1 MFVDLLIIAIIKEI
15 IMNRFFKLTEN
26 GTTIKTEIAA
36 GFTTFLTMSYIIIVN
51 PAILTAAG
59 IPANQVFMATII
71 SAVIASTWM
80 GLVANY
86 PIAIAPGL
94 GLNAYFVSVV
104 ATGVDYKTA
113 FSSVFIAGVIF
124 LLLSLTTFREK
135 LILAIPES
143 LKSAISAGIGL
154 FIAFVGLRLSSVIV
168 ADPVNLVKLGD
179 LHSPGVL
186 LALFGLI
193 LTVVLLLLN
202 VPGAIFVGM
211 IIIALLA
218 VITGQIKF
226 DGFMSLPSF
235 GDQLMITNPLKPF
248 KDIVDHSL
256 YGAVLSF
263 LLITIFDTTG
273 TMIGV
278 AKRAGLMKDGNLPRA
293 KQALFADALG
303 TTVGAVFGTSP
314 TTAYIESGTG
324 VAVGG
329 RTGLTTIT
337 VAVLFFLSSFF
348 YPVVSVLA
356 SAPAVTAPALIIVGS
371 MMIGEAANI
380 NWEDLSEGFPAFLVI
395 ITMPRTSSIA
405 TGLALGFMTY
415 PITKFIKGQSKEVH
429 PLIYVFAVLFFIQLF
444 LLGGH

>member
-1 MFVDLLIIAIIKEI
+1 MD
-15 IMNRFFKLTEN
+15 RFFKLTEQ
-26 GTTIKTEIAA
+26 GTTVKTEIAA

-71 SAVIASTWM
+71 SAVIASGWM

-113 FSSVFIAGVIF
+113 FSSVFIAGIIF
-124 LLLSLTTFREK
+124 LLLSLTSFREK
-135 LILAIPES
+135 LILSIPES

-154 FIAFVGLRLSSVIV
+154 FIAFVGLRLSSVII
-168 ADPVNLVKLGD
+168 ADPINLVKLGD
-179 LHSPGVL
+179 LHSPTVL
-186 LALFGLI
+186 LTLFGLM
-193 LTVVLLLLN
+193 LTVILLLLN
-202 VPGAIFVGM
+202 VPGAIFVSM
-211 IIIALLA
+211 VIIAIVA
-218 VITGQIKF
+218 FATGQVTF
-226 DGFMSLPSF
+226 DGFISLPRL
-235 GDQLMITNPLKPF
+235 GNQLMITNPIKPF
-248 KDIVDHSL
+248 KDIVNHSL

-303 TTVGAVFGTSP
+303 TTVGSIFGTSP

-329 RTGLTTIT
+329 RTGLTAVV
-337 VAVLFFLSSFF
+337 VAFLFFLSSFF
-348 YPVVSVLA
+348 YPIVSVLA
-356 SAPAVTAPALIIVGS
+356 SVPAITSPALIIVGS

-380 NWEDLSEGFPAFLVI
+380 NWDDFSEAFPAFLVI
-395 ITMPRTSSIA
+395 IAMPLTSSIA

-415 PITKFIKGQSKEVH
+415 PITKFIKKESKEVH
-429 PLIYVFAVLFFIQLF
+429 PLIYLFAVLFFIQLF
-444 LLGGH
+444 ILGGH

>member
-1 MFVDLLIIAIIKEI
+1 MD
-15 IMNRFFKLTEN
+15 RFFKLTEQ
-26 GTTIKTEIAA
+26 GTNIKTEVAA
-36 GFTTFLTMSYIIIVN
+36 GLTTFLTMSYIIIVN

-59 IPANQVFMATII
+59 VPDNQVFMATII
-71 SAVIASTWM
+71 AAVVGSLWM

-124 LLLSLTTFREK
+124 LLLSLTSFREK
-135 LILAIPES
+135 LILSIPKS

-179 LHSPGVL
+179 LHNPGVL
-186 LALFGLI
+186 LTLFGLI

-202 VPGAIFVGM
+202 VPGAIFVSM
-211 IIIALLA
+211 VVIALIA
-218 VITGQIKF
+218 VATGQISF
-226 DGFMSLPSF
+226 DGFVSVPKL
-235 GDQLMITNPLKPF
+235 GQQIVITNPIKPF
-248 KDIVDHSL
+248 KDIVNHSL

-278 AKRAGLMKDGNLPRA
+278 AQRAGLMKDGNLPRA

-303 TTVGAVFGTSP
+303 TTVGAIFGTSP

-329 RTGLTTIT
+329 RTGLTTVT
-337 VAVLFFLSSFF
+337 VAVMFFLSSFF
-348 YPVVSVLA
+348 YPVVTVLA
-356 SAPAVTAPALIIVGS
+356 SAPAVTAPALIVVGS

-380 NWEDLSEGFPAFLVI
+380 DWEDFSEAFPAFLVI
-395 ITMPRTSSIA
+395 IAMPLTSSIA

-415 PITKFIKGQSKEVH
+415 PITKLIKGEAKKVH

-444 LLGGH
+444 FLGGH

>member
-1 MFVDLLIIAIIKEI
+1 
-15 IMNRFFKLTEN
+15 
-26 GTTIKTEIAA
+26 
-36 GFTTFLTMSYIIIVN
+36 MSYIIIVN

-71 SAVIASTWM
+71 SAVIASGWM

-113 FSSVFIAGVIF
+113 FSSVFIAGIIF
-124 LLLSLTTFREK
+124 LLLSLTSFREK
-135 LILAIPES
+135 LILSIPES

-154 FIAFVGLRLSSVIV
+154 FIAFVGLRLSSVII

-179 LHSPGVL
+179 LHSPTVL
-186 LALFGLI
+186 LTLFGLM
-193 LTVVLLLLN
+193 LTVILLLLN
-202 VPGAIFVGM
+202 VPGAIFVSM
-211 IIIALLA
+211 VIIAIVA
-218 VITGQIKF
+218 FATGQITF
-226 DGFMSLPSF
+226 DGFISLPKL
-235 GDQLMITNPLKPF
+235 GNQLMITNPIKPF
-248 KDIVDHSL
+248 KDIVNHSL

-303 TTVGAVFGTSP
+303 TTVGSIFGTSP

-329 RTGLTTIT
+329 RTGLTAVI
-337 VAVLFFLSSFF
+337 VAFLFFLSSFF

-356 SAPAVTAPALIIVGS
+356 SVPAITSPALIIVGS

-380 NWEDLSEGFPAFLVI
+380 NWDDFSEAFPAFLVMI
-395 ITMPRTSSIA
+395 AMPLTSSIA

-415 PITKFIKGQSKEVH
+415 PITKLIKKESKEVH
-429 PLIYVFAVLFFIQLF
+429 PLIYLFAVLFFIQLF
-444 LLGGH
+444 ILGGH

>member
-1 MFVDLLIIAIIKEI
+1 MD
-15 IMNRFFKLTEN
+15 RFFKLTEQ
-26 GTTIKTEIAA
+26 GTTVKTEIAA

-71 SAVIASTWM
+71 SAVIASGWM

-104 ATGVDYKTA
+104 ASGVDYKTA
-113 FSSVFIAGVIF
+113 FSSVFIAGIIF
-124 LLLSLTTFREK
+124 LLLSLTSFREK
-135 LILAIPES
+135 LILSIPES

-154 FIAFVGLRLSSVIV
+154 FIAFVGLRLSSVII

-179 LHSPGVL
+179 LHSPTVL
-186 LALFGLI
+186 LTLFGLM
-193 LTVVLLLLN
+193 LTVILLLLN
-202 VPGAIFVGM
+202 VPGAIFVSM
-211 IIIALLA
+211 VIIAIVA
-218 VITGQIKF
+218 FVTGQITF
-226 DGFMSLPSF
+226 DGFVSLPKL
-235 GDQLMITNPLKPF
+235 GNQLMITNPLKPF
-248 KDIVDHSL
+248 KDIVNHSL

-303 TTVGAVFGTSP
+303 TTVGSIFGTSP

-329 RTGLTTIT
+329 RTGLTAVV
-337 VAVLFFLSSFF
+337 VAFLFFLSSFF

-356 SAPAVTAPALIIVGS
+356 SVPAITSPALIIVGS

-380 NWEDLSEGFPAFLVI
+380 NWDDFSEAFPAFLVI
-395 ITMPRTSSIA
+395 IAMPLTSSIA

-415 PITKFIKGQSKEVH
+415 PITKFIKKESKDVH
-429 PLIYVFAVLFFIQLF
+429 PLIYLFAVLFFIQLF
-444 LLGGH
+444 ILGGH

>member
-1 MFVDLLIIAIIKEI
+1 
-15 IMNRFFKLTEN
+15 MNRFFKLKEH
-26 GTTIKTEIAA
+26 GTTVKTEVAA
-36 GFTTFLTMSYIIIVN
+36 GLTTFLTMSYIIIVN

-59 IPANQVFMATII
+59 IPDNQVFMATII
-71 SAVIASTWM
+71 AAVIGSAWM

-104 ATGVDYKTA
+104 ATGVDYRTA

-124 LLLSLTTFREK
+124 LLLSLTSFREK
-135 LILAIPES
+135 LILSIPHS

-154 FIAFVGLRLSSVIV
+154 FIAFVGLRLSSVII

-179 LHSPGVL
+179 LHNPGVL
-186 LALFGLI
+186 LTLFGLV

-211 IIIALLA
+211 VIIAIIA
-218 VITGQIKF
+218 VITGQISF
-226 DGFMSLPSF
+226 DGVVSF
-235 GDQLMITNPLKPF
+235 PQLGHELMITSPLQPF
-248 KDIVDHSL
+248 KDIVNHGL

-278 AKRAGLMKDGNLPRA
+278 AQRAGLMKDGNLPRA
-293 KQALFADALG
+293 KQALFADAIG
-303 TTVGAVFGTSP
+303 TTVGAIFGTSP

-329 RTGLTTIT
+329 RTGLTTVT
-337 VAVLFFLSSFF
+337 VAFMFFLSSFF
-348 YPVVSVLA
+348 YPIVSVLA

-371 MMIGEAANI
+371 MMIGEAAKI
-380 NWEDLSEGFPAFLVI
+380 DWDDFSEAFPAFLVI
-395 ITMPRTSSIA
+395 ITMPLTSSIA

-415 PITKFIKGQSKEVH
+415 PITKFIKGEAKKVH
-429 PLIYVFAVLFFIQLF
+429 PLIYIFALLFFIQLF
-444 LLGGH
+444 FLGGH

>member
-1 MFVDLLIIAIIKEI
+1 MD
-15 IMNRFFKLTEN
+15 RFFKLTEQ
-26 GTTIKTEIAA
+26 GTTVKTEIAA

-71 SAVIASTWM
+71 SAVIASGWM

-113 FSSVFIAGVIF
+113 FSSVFIAGIIF
-124 LLLSLTTFREK
+124 LLLSLTSFREK
-135 LILAIPES
+135 LILSIPES

-154 FIAFVGLRLSSVIV
+154 FIAFVGLRLSSVII

-179 LHSPGVL
+179 LHSPTVL
-186 LALFGLI
+186 LTLFGLM
-193 LTVVLLLLN
+193 LTVILLLLN
-202 VPGAIFVGM
+202 VPGAIFVSM
-211 IIIALLA
+211 VIIAIVA
-218 VITGQIKF
+218 FATGQITF
-226 DGFMSLPSF
+226 DGFISLPKL
-235 GDQLMITNPLKPF
+235 GNQLMITNPIKPF
-248 KDIVDHSL
+248 KDIVNHSL

-303 TTVGAVFGTSP
+303 TTVGSIFGTSP

-329 RTGLTTIT
+329 RTGLTAVV
-337 VAVLFFLSSFF
+337 VAFLFFLSSFF

-356 SAPAVTAPALIIVGS
+356 SVPAITSPALIIVGS

-380 NWEDLSEGFPAFLVI
+380 NWDDFSEAFPAFLVI
-395 ITMPRTSSIA
+395 IAMPLTSSIA

-415 PITKFIKGQSKEVH
+415 PITKLIKKESKEVH
-429 PLIYVFAVLFFIQLF
+429 PLIYLFAVLFFIQLF
-444 LLGGH
+444 ILGGH

>member
-1 MFVDLLIIAIIKEI
+1 MD
-15 IMNRFFKLTEN
+15 RFFKLTEQ
-26 GTTIKTEIAA
+26 GTTVKTEIAA

-71 SAVIASTWM
+71 SAVIASGWM

-113 FSSVFIAGVIF
+113 FSSVFIAGIIF
-124 LLLSLTTFREK
+124 LLLSLTSFREK
-135 LILAIPES
+135 LILSIPES

-154 FIAFVGLRLSSVIV
+154 FIAFVGLRLSSVII
-168 ADPVNLVKLGD
+168 ADPINLVKLGD
-179 LHSPGVL
+179 LHSPTVL
-186 LALFGLI
+186 LTLFGLM
-193 LTVVLLLLN
+193 LTVILLLLN
-202 VPGAIFVGM
+202 VPGAIFVSM
-211 IIIALLA
+211 VIIAIVA
-218 VITGQIKF
+218 FATGQVTF
-226 DGFMSLPSF
+226 DGFISLPRL
-235 GDQLMITNPLKPF
+235 GNQLMITNPIKPF
-248 KDIVDHSL
+248 KDIGNHSL

-303 TTVGAVFGTSP
+303 TTVGSIFGTSP

-329 RTGLTTIT
+329 RTGLTAVV
-337 VAVLFFLSSFF
+337 VAFLFFLSSFF
-348 YPVVSVLA
+348 YPIVSVLA
-356 SAPAVTAPALIIVGS
+356 SVPAITSPALIIVGS

-380 NWEDLSEGFPAFLVI
+380 NWDDFSEAFPAFLVI
-395 ITMPRTSSIA
+395 IAMPLTSSIA

-415 PITKFIKGQSKEVH
+415 PITKFIKKESKEVH
-429 PLIYVFAVLFFIQLF
+429 PLIYLFAVLFFIQLF
-444 LLGGH
+444 ILGGH

>member
-1 MFVDLLIIAIIKEI
+1 MD
-15 IMNRFFKLTEN
+15 RFFKLTEQ
-26 GTTIKTEIAA
+26 GTNIKTEVAA
-36 GFTTFLTMSYIIIVN
+36 GLTTFLTMSYIIIVN

-59 IPANQVFMATII
+59 VPDNQVFMATII
-71 SAVIASTWM
+71 AAVVGSLWM

-124 LLLSLTTFREK
+124 LLLSLTSFREK
-135 LILAIPES
+135 LILSIPKS

-179 LHSPGVL
+179 LHNPGVL
-186 LALFGLI
+186 LTLFGLI

-202 VPGAIFVGM
+202 VPGAIFVSM
-211 IIIALLA
+211 VVIALIA
-218 VITGQIKF
+218 VATGQISF
-226 DGFMSLPSF
+226 DGFVSVPKL
-235 GDQLMITNPLKPF
+235 GQQIMITNPIKPF
-248 KDIVDHSL
+248 KDIVNHSL

-278 AKRAGLMKDGNLPRA
+278 AQRAGLMKDGNLPRA

-303 TTVGAVFGTSP
+303 TTVGAIFGTSP

-329 RTGLTTIT
+329 RTGLTTVT
-337 VAVLFFLSSFF
+337 VAVMFFLSSFF
-348 YPVVSVLA
+348 YPVVTVLA
-356 SAPAVTAPALIIVGS
+356 SAPAVTAPALIVVGS

-380 NWEDLSEGFPAFLVI
+380 DWEDFSEAFPAFLVI
-395 ITMPRTSSIA
+395 IAMPLTSSIA

-415 PITKFIKGQSKEVH
+415 PITKLIKGEAKKVH

-444 LLGGH
+444 FLGGH